1 MQMKK
6 NFEVSSFIQARW
18 KLEVGRWEEEKEKED
33 LFESSVPST
42 RSSFS
47 PQCRNARAWVLSR
60 GAQARAKAC
69 RRVCMPRRRLIDRFC
84 HRFLLPAYRV
94 VSSLT
99 R

>member
-18 KLEVGRWEEEKEKED
+18 KLEVGRCEEEKEKED

-69 RRVCMPRRRLIDRFC
+69 RVCMPRRRLIDRFC

>member
-18 KLEVGRWEEEKEKED
+18 KLEVGRCEEEKEKED

-60 GAQARAKAC
+60 GA
-69 RRVCMPRRRLIDRFC
+69 
-84 HRFLLPAYRV
+84 
-94 VSSLT
+94 
-99 R
+99 